1 MRRCFRG
8 APSAVHVALQGLH
21 SDHSTAVQS
30 NGVGAAVG
38 RAVGDA
44 VGVGV
49 GAAVG
54 YAVGMAL
61 HTVRPA
67 WPLVHV
73 PEAQSS
79 HTE

>member
-1 MRRCFRG
+1 MLSLYVLTQVVLSTQTG
-8 APSAVHVALQGLH
+8 SENTVGSAVGLAVGAVVG
-21 SDHSTAVQS
+21 TAVG
-30 NGVGAAVG
+30 NAVGAV
-38 RAVGDA
+38 
-44 VGVGV
+44 V

-61 HTVRPA
+61 HTVRPV